1 MRINKIDEG
10 KRGEAFAASYLRRN
24 GYQIIDQNFRIRGGE
39 IDLIA
44 IDFNDGVKTLVF
56 IEVKTRTSEDFG
68 SPLEAIGYHKMRTLI
83 RAAHMYKMNHPGL
96 PSLMRIDAVGVV
108 VNKEQQLLNIYLV
121 KNIT

>member
-1 MRINKIDEG
+1 MRIDKIDSG
-10 KRGEAFAASYLRRN
+10 KRGETFAASYPRKN
-24 GYQIIDQNFRIRGGE
+24 GYKIIDQNFRIRGGE

-44 IDFNDGVKTLVF
+44 IDFNNGVKTLVF
-56 IEVKTRTSEDFG
+56 IEVKTRTSNEFG

-83 RAAHMYKMNHPGL
+83 RAAYMYKANHPGL

-121 KNIT
+121 KNIS